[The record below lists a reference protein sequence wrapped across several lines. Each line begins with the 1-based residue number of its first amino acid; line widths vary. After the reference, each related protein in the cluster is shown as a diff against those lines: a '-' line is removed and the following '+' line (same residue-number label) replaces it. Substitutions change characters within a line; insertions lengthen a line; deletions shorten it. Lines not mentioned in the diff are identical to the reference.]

1 MKLALKLALAILPG
15 ALAVIAAAAVLDLKR
30 DSADF
35 EADQRSDDL
44 AIARVLADTVGRT
57 WEDGGQED
65 GKKRALA
72 LLEPTR
78 GLAPRFRIGWVD
90 LADADRTSTLSPHER
105 AAIVRG
111 EEVLWHHDSD
121 TRGWF
126 HALSPVRA
134 RGSVVGAIDLSEAP
148 TDLRAHVRGTI
159 RATLLTVLALSATMV
174 LVTLLVGAWVVG
186 RPVTELITQARRVA
200 SGDLRARSVPH
211 QRDELGELTRELNGM
226 LDRLEAAAAEV
237 RASTQQRFAALDQL
251 RHADRLTTAGRLAT
265 SVAHELGT
273 PLNVVAGRA
282 RLIVEDDRDATKH
295 AEIIIDQSTRMT
307 KIIRQLLDYARRQ
320 PPQKAPQDLG
330 RLAGE
335 VLTLLETLASK
346 NGILLRLASDLP
358 EAPVIAD
365 ATQIQQALTNLV
377 VNAIQASARGGTVD
391 VTLQATR
398 ATPPSFS
405 AESPQEGDYYVVA
418 VQDHGHGMPSDVLAR
433 VFEPFFTTKP
443 VGESTGLGLSVA
455 NDIVEE
461 HAGWMSAQSEPGRG
475 SRFSLTLP
483 RGNG

>member
-1 MKLALKLALAILPG
+1 VKLALKLALAILPG
-15 ALAVIAAAAVLDLKR
+15 SLAVIAAAAVLDLRR

-57 WEDGGQED
+57 WDDGGKQ
-65 GKKRALA
+65 RALA
-72 LLEPTR
+72 LLDPMR
-78 GLAPRFRIGWVD
+78 GLAARFRVRWVD
-90 LADADRTSTLSPHER
+90 LDDLAAARPAAER
-105 AAIVRG
+105 RAIARG

-121 TRGWF
+121 APGWF
-126 HALSPVRA
+126 HALSPVRSHGA
-134 RGSVVGAIDLSEAP
+134 VVGAIDLSEAP

-159 RATLLTVLALSATMV
+159 RATLLTTLALSATMV

-186 RPVTELITQARRVA
+186 RPVTALIGQARRVA

-226 LDRLEAAAAEV
+226 LDRLESAAAEV
-237 RASTQQRFAALDQL
+237 RASTQQRFAALEQL
-251 RHADRLTTAGRLAT
+251 RHAERLTTVGRLAS

-282 RLIVEDDRDATKH
+282 RLITEDDREAGKH
-295 AEIIIDQSTRMT
+295 AGIIIDQSARMT

-320 PPQKAPQDLG
+320 PPEKDRQDL
-330 RLAGE
+330 RSLAAE
-335 VLTLLETLASK
+335 AVTLLEPLAGK
-346 NGILLRLASDLP
+346 QGVLLRLACDLP
-358 EAPVIAD
+358 DVPVVAD
-365 ATQIQQALTNLV
+365 PTQIQQALTNLM
-377 VNAIQASARGGTVD
+377 VNAIQASPRGGTVD
-391 VTLQATR
+391 VTVRAAAVRPPAT
-398 ATPPSFS
+398 AGGGKPDVESFEVS
-405 AESPQEGDYYVVA
+405 
-418 VQDHGHGMPSDVLAR
+418 VQDHGPGMPADVLAR

-461 HAGWMSAQSEPGRG
+461 HGGWIAAHSEPGRG
-475 SRFSLTLP
+475 SRFSVFLP
-483 RGNG
+483 RGNA

>member
-1 MKLALKLALAILPG
+1 VKLALKLALAILP
-15 ALAVIAAAAVLDLKR
+15 ASLAVIAAAAFLDLKR

-35 EADQRSDDL
+35 EADQRSDNL
-44 AIARVLADTVGRT
+44 ALARVLADTVGRT
-57 WEDGGQED
+57 WEDGG
-65 GKKRALA
+65 KARALA
-72 LLEPTR
+72 QLQPMH
-78 GLAPRFRIGWVD
+78 GLGARFRIRWVD
-90 LADADRTSTLSPHER
+90 LGDKASTVSPAER
-105 AAIVRG
+105 AAITRG

-121 TRGWF
+121 AHGWF

-134 RGSVVGAIDLSEAP
+134 HGAVVGAIDLAEAP

-159 RATLLTVLALSATMV
+159 RATLITIFALGATMV

-186 RPVTELITQARRVA
+186 RPVTELIAQARRVA
-200 SGDLRARSVPH
+200 AGDLHARSVPH

-226 LDRLEAAAAEV
+226 LDRLEDAAAEV

-251 RHADRLTTAGRLAT
+251 RHAERLTTVGRLAS
-265 SVAHELGT
+265 SVAHEMGT

-282 RLIVEDDRDATKH
+282 QLIVEDEREAAKH
-295 AEIIIDQSTRMT
+295 AGIIIEQSARMT

-320 PPQKAPQDLG
+320 RPEKDLHDLRG
-330 RLAGE
+330 LAAQAVALLEPLAGKAG
-335 VLTLLETLASK
+335 V
-346 NGILLRLASDLP
+346 LLRLSSDLT
-358 EAPVIAD
+358 EVPVIAD

-391 VTLQATR
+391 LTVRGVR
-398 ATPPSFS
+398 ATPPAVS
-405 AESPQEGDYYVVA
+405 AEPPRDGDYFVVS
-418 VQDHGHGMPSDVLAR
+418 VQDHGKGMSAEVLAR

-461 HAGWMSAQSEPGRG
+461 HGGWISAESEPGRG
-475 SRFSLTLP
+475 SRFSLYLP
-483 RGNG
+483 RGSE